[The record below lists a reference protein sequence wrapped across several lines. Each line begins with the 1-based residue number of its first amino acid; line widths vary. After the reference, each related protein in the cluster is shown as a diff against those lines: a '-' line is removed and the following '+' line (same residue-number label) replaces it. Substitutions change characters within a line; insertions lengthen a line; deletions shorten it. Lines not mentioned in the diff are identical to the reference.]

1 MNLFRGLRNTR
12 PCKQEVE
19 MESVKRLRQ
28 AYSQAPWR
36 HQLQVIVSFL
46 LFLVIVALV
55 AGVYLSVSA
64 QTVAVGHEIQEMRRI
79 VERVERSNADL
90 ESTLAHLTSRSV
102 MEARAREM
110 GFRPV
115 QQAEIV
121 YLEVPGYLV
130 RGEAVLAPPPG
141 LVVVEEITLSPAF
154 TESLV
159 DWVVENIWTPTG
171 LLAEVLP

>member
-1 MNLFRGLRNTR
+1 M
-12 PCKQEVE
+12 

-46 LFLVIVALV
+46 LFLVISALV

-79 VERVERSNADL
+79 IERVERTNADL
-90 ESTLAHLTSRSV
+90 ESNLARLTSRTV

-110 GFRPV
+110 GFRPLE
-115 QQAEIV
+115 QKEIV
-121 YLEVPGYLV
+121 YLEVPGYQS
-130 RGEAVLAPPPG
+130 RSEAVLAPPPG
-141 LVVVEEITLSPAF
+141 LVIVDEVILSPAF

-159 DWVVENIWTPTG
+159 DWLVEHVWNPTG

>member
-1 MNLFRGLRNTR
+1 
-12 PCKQEVE
+12 
-19 MESVKRLRQ
+19 MENVKRLRQ

-46 LFLVIVALV
+46 LFLVIAALI

-79 VERVERSNADL
+79 IERLERGNADL
-90 ESTLAHLTSRSV
+90 ESSLAHLTSRTV
-102 MEARAREM
+102 MEVRAREL

-115 QQAEIV
+115 QQKEIV
-121 YLEVPGYLV
+121 YLEVPGYIT
-130 RGEAVLAPPPG
+130 RGEVMLAPPPG
-141 LVVVEEITLSPAF
+141 LVIINEVTLSPAF

-159 DWVVENIWTPTG
+159 DWLVENVWTPNG
-171 LLAEVLP
+171 LFSEVMP

>member
-1 MNLFRGLRNTR
+1 
-12 PCKQEVE
+12 
-19 MESVKRLRQ
+19 MESVNRLTQ

-46 LFLVIVALV
+46 LFLVICALV

-79 VERVERSNADL
+79 IERMERSNADL
-90 ESTLAHLTSRSV
+90 ESSLAFLTSRSV
-102 MEARAREM
+102 METRAREI

-115 QQAEIV
+115 KKEEIV
-121 YLEVPGYLV
+121 YLEIPGYLS
-130 RGEAVLAPPPG
+130 RQEAVLAPPPG
-141 LVVVEEITLSPAF
+141 LVVIEEITISPAF
-154 TESLV
+154 NESLI
-159 DWVVENIWTPTG
+159 DWLSENVWNPTG